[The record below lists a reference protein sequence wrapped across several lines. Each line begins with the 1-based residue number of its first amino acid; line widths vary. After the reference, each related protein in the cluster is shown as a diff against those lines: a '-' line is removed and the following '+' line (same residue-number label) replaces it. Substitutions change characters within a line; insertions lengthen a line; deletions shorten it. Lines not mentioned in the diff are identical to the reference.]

1 MNQFNQ
7 AEREKALA
15 FLSSTIIKCQAMQ
28 SKFAVGSSQYSLL
41 KNRISALCIAKTL
54 LSGEDASGYSEADL
68 RKALPPIAS
77 ILHKTSKAQSKYETG
92 TKQFARF
99 EPILRA
105 MEIAQSLVA
114 QQLSGEAP
122 F

>member
-7 AEREKALA
+7 AEREKTLA
-15 FLSSTIIKCQAMQ
+15 FLSSTIIKCQAIQ
-28 SKFAVGSSQYSLL
+28 PKFAVGSSQYSLL

-92 TKQFARF
+92 TK
-99 EPILRA
+99 
-105 MEIAQSLVA
+105 
-114 QQLSGEAP
+114 
-122 F
+122 